1 MKKRIVVFAGNE
13 CRKDREDY
21 YFSLAYRIGKLLAK
35 AGFVVVTGGGPGLM
49 NQTTKG
55 AFEAG
60 GKTIGVCLKI
70 SGRKQS
76 EYLTEKCE
84 YHSLDPRREKLL
96 SLGHGFIALPGG
108 IGTFNEICQVLV
120 LKRKMEIS
128 REIPL
133 ILIGSYFQEFK
144 LLIDKLKSEGFIRKD
159 FDSLFT
165 IVASP
170 EEALEKLKGSFLI

>member
-1 MKKRIVVFAGNE
+1 MQKRIVVFAGNE
-13 CRKDREDY
+13 CREDRENY
-21 YFSLAYRIGKLLAK
+21 YFSLAYKTGKLLAK
-35 AGFVVVTGGGPGLM
+35 ANFVVVTGGGPGLM

-55 AFEAG
+55 AFETG

-128 REIPL
+128 RNCPL
-133 ILIGSYFQEFK
+133 ILIDSYFQEFR
-144 LLIDKLKSEGFIRKD
+144 LLIDKLKDEGFIRSD
-159 FDSLFT
+159 FDSLFSMVDT
-165 IVASP
+165 P
-170 EEALEKLKGSFLI
+170 GEAVEKLKGSFSI